1 MNLQQYWVAME
12 PEQVGQF
19 TLQNVLFLLQ
29 KYKTE
34 GLDNTFII
42 YSLAIWN
49 LTQRE
54 TKRIPSMG
62 PLASICNNLIY
73 PLAVNSQ
80 NYVLWTWG
88 RNNSCWMSLYE
99 WCDTSTYSDEKRTEP
114 CILSMCQYFRLKLKK
129 IMGRYVAVSGR
140 FMEVLRKHKL
150 WK

>member
-54 TKRIPSMG
+54 TKRILSMG

-80 NYVLWTWG
+80 NYVLWT
-88 RNNSCWMSLYE
+88 
-99 WCDTSTYSDEKRTEP
+99 
-114 CILSMCQYFRLKLKK
+114 
-129 IMGRYVAVSGR
+129 
-140 FMEVLRKHKL
+140 
-150 WK
+150 